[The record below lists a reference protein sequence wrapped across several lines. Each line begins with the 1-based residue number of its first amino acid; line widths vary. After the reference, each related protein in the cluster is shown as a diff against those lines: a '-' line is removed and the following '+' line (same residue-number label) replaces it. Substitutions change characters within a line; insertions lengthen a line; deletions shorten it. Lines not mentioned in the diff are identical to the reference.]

1 MFSSMQSSHSGNLS
15 QGGLSASRASEHLR
29 VDASHGVTDVAV
41 RRFSEVSAELTG
53 LEKKLR
59 QAEEVAIKASSEV
72 ARKQYAVNERKED
85 HDSAQQKAEEQAA
98 ASGSASTSSAP
109 PAVPSRSKRGWKKKK
124 EPKTP
129 AQEAKDAA
137 DALKKAKRELNEAN
151 IAQSAANRTV
161 ALLEKAIK
169 EMTTKLEV
177 ERGFVER
184 QATEVRKSSGA
195 MASMLD
201 RHSGVHSVSGA
212 GGGALDQN
220 KVDAAYAAAED
231 RCMNDF
237 GPYSD
242 AFSL

>member
-1 MFSSMQSSHSGNLS
+1 M
-15 QGGLSASRASEHLR
+15 
-29 VDASHGVTDVAV
+29 DVTDVAV

-53 LEKKLR
+53 LEKQLR
-59 QAEEVAIKASSEV
+59 QAEEAAIKASSEV

-85 HDSAQQKAEEQAA
+85 HDSAQQKAEEQAAA

-137 DALKKAKRELNEAN
+137 DALKKAKHDLNEAN

-169 EMTTKLEV
+169 EMKTNLEV

-195 MASMLD
+195 MASMID
-201 RHSGVHSVSGA
+201 RHSGVYSVSGA

-220 KVDAAYAAAED
+220 KADAAYAAAED

-237 GPYSD
+237 GSYSD